1 MVDEGDERVEDGD
14 ELVSLGRIF
23 RQAVRKLVNAEADAA
38 YAKVKGETKVE
49 KQTNKQTDRQTE
61 RNRSMN

>member
-1 MVDEGDERVEDGD
+1 MVDEGDEGVEDGD
-14 ELVSLGRIF
+14 EHVSLGRIF

-49 KQTNKQTDRQTE
+49 KQTNRQTDRAGIVQ
-61 RNRSMN
+61 